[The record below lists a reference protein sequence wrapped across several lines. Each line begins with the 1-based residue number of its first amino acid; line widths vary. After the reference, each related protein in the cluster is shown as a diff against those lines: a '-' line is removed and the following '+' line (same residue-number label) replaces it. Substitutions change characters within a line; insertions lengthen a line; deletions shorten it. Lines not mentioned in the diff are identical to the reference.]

1 MRDKTEIDRIIYA
14 DESTGSFLKEIS
26 ETVK

>member
-1 MRDKTEIDRIIYA
+1 MRDKTEIDRIIYV
-14 DESTGSFLKEIS
+14 DENTGSFLKEIS